1 MINTMT
7 KQQALTVI
15 RQVLDAAI
23 KSGVLISMDQA
34 ATLSQAFQLI
44 FQSITA
50 NNDSTGDR
58 STDL

>member
-1 MINTMT
+1 MT

>member
-1 MINTMT
+1 MN

-34 ATLSQAFQLI
+34 ATLSQAFQLVYN
-44 FQSITA
+44 SLTA
-50 NNDSTGDR
+50 KNDSTGD
-58 STDL
+58 